1 MKKPVI
7 IGIIMTY
14 NCGRL
19 LKDTYRH
26 IPKGVFN
33 KLIVVDDESTDNTLE
48 IAKSLNLQVFHHK
61 HLGYGGNIKYG
72 LKKAYELRADYM
84 VEIHGDGQYALNLR
98 LVPKTIKKMASENYD
113 FILGS
118 RFTNIKQALK
128 DGMPIERFFANI
140 ALSFIDRIIL
150 QLPLTEFH
158 SGFRIYSKK
167 LVETVKFEG
176 TPNDHLCSF
185 VLIVK
190 TRYCGLKIG
199 EIPVRCD
206 YKKLHTSISMGE
218 SILYTFQTRGVLLD
232 YLLAK
237 LNFKR
242 KLFK

>member
-14 NCGRL
+14 NCGRML
-19 LKDTYRH
+19 RDTYDK
-26 IPKGVFN
+26 IPKNVFN

-48 IAKSLNLQVFHHK
+48 IAKSLKLQVFRHK

-72 LKKAYELRADYM
+72 LKKAAELGADYM

-98 LVPKTIKKMASENYD
+98 FVPAVIKKMASGNYD

-128 DGMPIERFFANI
+128 DGMPRERFFANI

-158 SGFRIYSKK
+158 SGFRVYSKK
-167 LVETVKFEG
+167 LVEMVEFKG
-176 TPNDHLCSF
+176 MPNDHSF
-185 VLIVK
+185 SFALIVK

-206 YKKLHTSISMGE
+206 YKKLHTSISMKE
-218 SILYTFQTRGVLLD
+218 SILYSFQTRGVLLY

-237 LNFKR
+237 FNFKR
-242 KLFK
+242 GIFK